1 MYKGIYIALSG
12 AVLKQTQME
21 VISQNLANA
30 DTVGYKRDEVSFK
43 DYLIPQDVISYDP
56 DGRDMSDI
64 SSFTTD
70 LSSSTHIK
78 TGNSLDIAIE
88 GTGFIALE
96 GNRYTRKGDL
106 KKDSQQY
113 LTTQSGIKVMG
124 EKGPI
129 KLPEGV
135 IQISESGD
143 VSVNGAKVDT
153 IKIVDFKQTGDL
165 TKAGGDMFFSKAKP
179 FAAKAMVKQ
188 GYLERSNV
196 GVVKEMIKMIEM
208 VREFEM
214 FQKAIQCFDEAQG
227 KATNEIG
234 RV

>member
-12 AVLKQTQME
+12 AVLKHTQME
-21 VISQNLANA
+21 IISQNLANA
-30 DTVGYKRDEVSFK
+30 DTIGYKKDDVSFK
-43 DYLIPQDVISYDP
+43 DYLIPQDVISYEP

-64 SSFTTD
+64 SSFMTD
-70 LSSSTHIK
+70 LSGGNHMK
-78 TGNSLDIAIE
+78 TGNLLDIAIE
-88 GTGFIALE
+88 GSGFVALE
-96 GNRYTRKGDL
+96 GNRYTRKGNL

-113 LTTQSGIKVMG
+113 LTTQTGIKVMG

-143 VSVNGAKVDT
+143 VSVNGDKVDS
-153 IKIVDFKQTGDL
+153 IKIMDFKKKEDL

-179 FAAKAMVKQ
+179 SKAKAMVKQ
-188 GYLERSNV
+188 GYLEKSNV

-227 KATNEIG
+227 KATNEMG

>member
-30 DTVGYKRDEVSFK
+30 DTIGYKRDEVSFK
-43 DYLIPQDVISYDP
+43 DYLIPQDVISYEP

-78 TGNSLDIAIE
+78 TGNPLDIAIE
-88 GTGFIALE
+88 GTGFVALE

-129 KLPEGV
+129 KLPEGL

-143 VSVNGAKVDT
+143 VSVNGAKVDS
-153 IKIVDFKQTGDL
+153 IKIVDFKQTKDL

-179 FAAKAMVKQ
+179 SAAKAVVEQ

-234 RV
+234 KV

>member
-30 DTVGYKRDEVSFK
+30 DTIGYKRDDVSFK
-43 DYLIPQDVISYDP
+43 DYLIPQDVISYEP

-78 TGNSLDIAIE
+78 TGNPLDIAIE
-88 GTGFIALE
+88 GTGFVALE

-113 LTTQSGIKVMG
+113 LTTQNGIKVMG

-129 KLPEGV
+129 KLPEGI

-143 VSVNGAKVDT
+143 VSVNGEKVDS
-153 IKIVDFKQTGDL
+153 IRIVDFKQTKDL

-179 FAAKAMVKQ
+179 SKAKAMVKQ
-188 GYLERSNV
+188 GYLEKSNV
-196 GVVKEMIKMIEM
+196 EVVKEMINMIRM

-227 KATNEIG
+227 KATNEMG
-234 RV
+234 KV